1 MGGQGLSPPSSCQHL
16 EFHINGKGI
25 PQSLKTGTHTG
36 KNQCVSGVFSSPLCP
51 LKIPVYPWVTH
62 TPVTDMETR
71 PAPDYLVPLLR
82 AIIKA
87 LVLVVVLPLTVAF
100 LFAIPIPS
108 TVALITGTLI
118 IEYGAA
124 PIGLGLGLH
133 PVFVLYVLVC
143 VALGITLVLF
153 DIFAIMGEHSERVSR
168 FLKKSSD
175 RAQQSSLLTKYGIYG
190 LVPGVMTLG
199 FYVCPPVSRVL
210 GWQKNRSILLIMTGY
225 ITISIVT
232 ILATMGIFSLV
243 F

>member
-1 MGGQGLSPPSSCQHL
+1 M
-16 EFHINGKGI
+16 E
-25 PQSLKTGTHTG
+25 TGT
-36 KNQCVSGVFSSPLCP
+36 
-51 LKIPVYPWVTH
+51 I
-62 TPVTDMETR
+62 
-71 PAPDYLVPLLR
+71 PDYLVPLLG

-100 LFAIPIPS
+100 FFTIPIPS
-108 TVALITGTLI
+108 TLALITSTLI

-133 PVFVLYVLVC
+133 PVFVLCVLVC
-143 VALGITLVLF
+143 VALGVTLVLF

-175 RAQQSSLLTKYGIYG
+175 RAKQSSFLTKYGIYG

-199 FYVCPPVSRVL
+199 FYVCPPVSWVL
-210 GWQKNRSILLIMTGY
+210 GWPKNRSILLIMTGY

>member
-1 MGGQGLSPPSSCQHL
+1 LLLSLGLWCKKRTAWVLYKPEQIRKKQLH
-16 EFHINGKGI
+16 FTI
-25 PQSLKTGTHTG
+25 
-36 KNQCVSGVFSSPLCP
+36 F
-51 LKIPVYPWVTH
+51 PVPRLSFEDTCLSH
-62 TPVTDMETR
+62 GDDTPVTDMETGII
-71 PAPDYLVPLLR
+71 PDYLVPLLG

-87 LVLVVVLPLTVAF
+87 LVLVVVLPLAAAF
-100 LFAIPIPS
+100 LLSIPIPS
-108 TVALITGTLI
+108 TLALITGTLI

-143 VALGITLVLF
+143 VALGVTLVLF

-168 FLKKSSD
+168 FLKRSSD
-175 RAQQSSLLTKYGIYG
+175 RAKQSSFLTKYGIYG

-199 FYVCPPVSRVL
+199 FYVCPPVSWVV
-210 GWQKNRSILLIMTGY
+210 GWQKTRSILLIMAGY